1 MTTPTGERLKA
12 VETNLDNLTKM
23 VEKLDGKFDAVMSTF
38 VTQAYLQER
47 LAAHETKIT
56 ELRSEYAADKAELEI
71 EIADSKKKNT
81 FYTWIT
87 GILGIIFGGVLM
99 ILVQNFLAK

>member
-1 MTTPTGERLKA
+1 MATPTGERLKA

-23 VEKLDGKFDAVMSTF
+23 VEKLDGKFDAVMNTF
-38 VTQAYLQER
+38 VTTAYLQER

-56 ELRSEYAADKAELEI
+56 EVRSEYATDKAELEKSI
-71 EIADSKKKNT
+71 EEARRKNS

-87 GILGIIFGGVLM
+87 GVLGIIFGGVLT
-99 ILVQNFLAK
+99 ILIQSFFDK

>member
-1 MTTPTGERLKA
+1 MATPTGERLKA

-47 LAAHETKIT
+47 LAAHETKIA
-56 ELRSEYAADKAELEI
+56 ELRKLTQEAKRRGALATWLTSTGAAIFAVILTILIQSFFSNLDK
-71 EIADSKKKNT
+71 
-81 FYTWIT
+81 
-87 GILGIIFGGVLM
+87 
-99 ILVQNFLAK
+99 